1 MPGADGDEA
10 MKILKSEHFHYAL
23 YSLIIFVA
31 VLRHGDAPIESAG
44 SKLTIVLMAL
54 LIFGEAAARIVREHR
69 GRRPAGRG
77 VNA

>member
-1 MPGADGDEA
+1 

-31 VLRHGDAPIESAG
+31 MLRHGNGPIESSG

-54 LIFGEAAARIVREHR
+54 LIFGEAAAHIIREYR
-69 GRRPAGRG
+69 SRQSPAGSST
-77 VNA
+77 NA

>member
-1 MPGADGDEA
+1 

-23 YSLIIFVA
+23 YSLIIFIA

-54 LIFGEAAARIVREHR
+54 LIFGEAAARIVREYK
-69 GRRPAGRG
+69 GRQRPAGRSID
-77 VNA
+77 A

>member
-23 YSLIIFVA
+23 YALIMFAA

-54 LIFGEAAARIVREHR
+54 LIFGEAAARMIAAYRNK
-69 GRRPAGRG
+69 A
-77 VNA
+77 AL

>member
-1 MPGADGDEA
+1 

-31 VLRHGDAPIESAG
+31 VLRHGNAPIESAS

-54 LIFGEAAARIVREHR
+54 LIFGEAAAHIIREYR
-69 GRRPAGRG
+69 NRQRPAGSST
-77 VNA
+77 NA